1 MNNGFSLGYAGDADV
16 QEAAEEETDNEGGE
30 LDHILEYTV
39 SAARFQAT
47 GLPVLFCAKYS
58 IDVA

>member
-1 MNNGFSLGYAGDADV
+1 MDDRISFGNAGDADV

-39 SAARFQAT
+39 LVVCF
-47 GLPVLFCAKYS
+47 
-58 IDVA
+58 